1 MEPLLTY
8 ATPSLFDLNQA
19 WPGLILESPHE
30 ITVEDQ
36 WRSRWSSIFPISQ
49 RIQTSVEYSKACGFS
64 EIPFPPDLL
73 LNMALSFALDPFSE
87 QCRYQLEFENARQEK
102 TVYAGDTL
110 KSYSR
115 VEEVRNTSRGDASV
129 LSMTHIL
136 VNQRN
141 ERIYSLQMRYYFD
154 PLNEIK
160 TKPEPAP
167 RFHADQYFQQAA
179 EFFTQRYQGLSAFP
193 DAPQFHLVRG
203 DVFHHR
209 SQRPISW
216 SENLSVST
224 MLQES
229 HPIHWDADRYGKEG
243 LIISGGLVYSLVSAI
258 SNRDFLQVLDEAVL
272 HCSHLHPV
280 SPGDQVGAVS
290 RVLSVDPIDDHL
302 EAVRVKT
309 LGLKNI
315 TQEDFRSD
323 NRFPRRLLKEKQ
335 RSRNEIEEICAEE
348 SPELMEKIVLQCVR
362 TLIRPRVDAAVKIQS
377 PD

>member
-1 MEPLLTY
+1 MTY
-8 ATPSLFDLNQA
+8 ATPPVFDLNQA

-73 LNMALSFALDPFSE
+73 LNMALSFALDPFSD

-115 VEEVRNTSRGDASV
+115 VEEIRNTSRGDASV

-154 PLNEIK
+154 PLSEIK

-167 RFHADQYFQQAA
+167 RFYADHYFQQAA

-193 DAPQFHLVRG
+193 EAPQFHLARG

-258 SNRDFLQVLDEAVL
+258 SNRDFLQVLDEVVL
-272 HCSHLHPV
+272 HCSHLQPV
-280 SPGDQVGAVS
+280 SPGDQVGAIS

-315 TQEDFRSD
+315 AQEDFRSGD
-323 NRFPRRLLKEKQ
+323 KFPRRLLKEKQ
-335 RSRNEIEEICAEE
+335 RSRNEIEEICAQE

-362 TLIRPRVDAAVKIQS
+362 TLIRPRVDSAVKNQS

>member
-1 MEPLLTY
+1 MTY
-8 ATPSLFDLNQA
+8 ATPPVFDLNQA

-36 WRSRWSSIFPISQ
+36 WRSRWSSIFPVSQ
-49 RIQTSVEYSKACGFS
+49 RIQTSIEYSKACGFS
-64 EIPFPPDLL
+64 EIPFPSDLL
-73 LNMALSFALDPFSE
+73 LNMTLSFALDPLSE

-115 VEEVRNTSRGDASV
+115 VEEIRNTSRGDASV

-141 ERIYSLQMRYYFD
+141 ERIYSLQMRYFFE

-167 RFHADQYFQQAA
+167 RFHAEHYFQQAA

-193 DAPQFHLVRG
+193 AAPQIQLTRG
-203 DVFHHR
+203 DTFHHR

-216 SENLSVST
+216 SDNLSVST

-229 HPIHWDADRYGKEG
+229 HPIHWDADRYGREG

-280 SPGDQVGAVS
+280 SPGDQVSAIS
-290 RVLSVDPIDDHL
+290 RILSVDPIDNHL

-309 LGLKNI
+309 LGMKNI
-315 TQEDFRSD
+315 ALEDFQSP
-323 NRFPRRLLKEKQ
+323 NRFPIRLLKEKQ
-335 RSRNEIEEICAEE
+335 RSRNEIETICAQE
-348 SPELMEKIVLQCVR
+348 SPELLEKIVLQSVR
-362 TLIRPRVDAAVKIQS
+362 TLIRPRVVTPVKIQS